1 MRARILSLATHAAR
15 QARTQHALPPAGGA
29 SDWGTAG
36 CARRL
41 HWLGGGSSST
51 SSGSRAPLLH
61 VGGANAMLP
70 PRLICTCVTRASA
83 CIGTSCFSGCGA
95 GGRFSSSNSSSSSG
109 GARPGDWTCSAC
121 SASNFAARSACFKCG
136 VSSGG
141 GEPVMPDIPFGSFK
155 IAFLRS
161 QGKGGQN
168 VNKVSSQVE
177 MRFNAY
183 KAPWLDKDSRDRLVS
198 QQANRINKAGEL
210 VVASQEHRTQHMNR
224 SRVEAKITEM
234 VAEALVEPKVRE
246 SWVGIGKAG
255 KAKRKVMKKRRSD
268 TKKNRKVG
276 KGALW

>member
-1 MRARILSLATHAAR
+1 MR
-15 QARTQHALPPAGGA
+15 
-29 SDWGTAG
+29 
-36 CARRL
+36 
-41 HWLGGGSSST
+41 GGG
-51 SSGSRAPLLH
+51 
-61 VGGANAMLP
+61 GG
-70 PRLICTCVTRASA
+70 
-83 CIGTSCFSGCGA
+83 
-95 GGRFSSSNSSSSSG
+95 
-109 GARPGDWTCSAC
+109 
-121 SASNFAARSACFKCG
+121 
-136 VSSGG
+136 GG
-141 GEPVMPDIPFGSFK
+141 GEAPVMPDIPFGSFK

-183 KAPWLDKDSRDRLVS
+183 KAPWLDADSRERLVA

-224 SRVEAKITEM
+224 SRVEEKITEM
-234 VAEALVEPKVRE
+234 VAEALVEPKKRE